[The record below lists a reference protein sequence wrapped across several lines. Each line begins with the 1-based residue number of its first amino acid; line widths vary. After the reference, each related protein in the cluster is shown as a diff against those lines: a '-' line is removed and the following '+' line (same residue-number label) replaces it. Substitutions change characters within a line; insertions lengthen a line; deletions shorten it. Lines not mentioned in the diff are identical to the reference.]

1 MHVLRFIKHTH
12 TMTYSV
18 TYTNHN
24 GQTAEII
31 VRAQNEAE
39 AIANA
44 KSMRWTGS
52 DFRNPVQVS
61 DRLYSRVGLDN
72 PHRAIRGRNNRKF

>member
-1 MHVLRFIKHTH
+1 
-12 TMTYSV
+12 MTYSV

-31 VRAQNEAE
+31 VRAQTEQE

-44 KSMRWTGS
+44 RSMRWTGS
-52 DFRNPVQVS
+52 EFRNPVQVS
-61 DRLYSRVGLDN
+61 DTLYSRVGLDN
-72 PHRAIRGRNNRKF
+72 PNRTLRGRNDRKY